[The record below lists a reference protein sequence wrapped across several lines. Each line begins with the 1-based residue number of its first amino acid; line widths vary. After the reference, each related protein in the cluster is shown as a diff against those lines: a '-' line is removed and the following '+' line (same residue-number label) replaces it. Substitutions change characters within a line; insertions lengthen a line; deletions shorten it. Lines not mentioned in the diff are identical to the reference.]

1 MITYGNGEVLF
12 DGNANGFEMRFKGS
26 ISIESNH
33 DSLLISVSNNKII
46 GLMIDGT
53 SLPSELFTYEGEL
66 RLLSCKATEG
76 TTLERQSIKL
86 QGVDYWELDNE
97 KWEDDGSLWG
107 TGVGTYLTG
116 NKPKK
121 SAIKNDKFAE
131 EKAQPFTKNES
142 LSKVINAVRTASK
155 GSY

>member
-12 DGNANGFEMRFKGS
+12 DGDANGFEMRYKGS
-26 ISIESNH
+26 ITIESNH
-33 DSLLISVSNNKII
+33 DSLLIYVRKNKIV

-53 SLPSELFTYEGEL
+53 SLPLELFTYQGEL
-66 RLLSCKATEG
+66 RLLSCKTTEG
-76 TTLERQSIKL
+76 TTLERERITL
-86 QGVDYWELDNE
+86 QGVDYWELDRE

-107 TGVGTYLTG
+107 TRDGTYLVGT
-116 NKPKK
+116 KPRK

-131 EKAQPFTKNES
+131 EKAQPFTKKKS
-142 LSKVINAVRTASK
+142 LNKIINAVRSASK

>member
-1 MITYGNGEVLF
+1 
-12 DGNANGFEMRFKGS
+12 MRFKGS

-33 DSLLISVSNNKII
+33 DSLLVSVSKNKIVGI
-46 GLMIDGT
+46 MIDGT
-53 SLPSELFTYEGEL
+53 SLPPELFTYEGEL
-66 RLLSCKATEG
+66 RLLSCKTTEG

-97 KWEDDGSLWG
+97 KWEDDGLLWG
-107 TGVGTYLTG
+107 TKGGTYLTG
-116 NKPKK
+116 TKPKK
-121 SAIKNDKFAE
+121 SAIKNDKFAK